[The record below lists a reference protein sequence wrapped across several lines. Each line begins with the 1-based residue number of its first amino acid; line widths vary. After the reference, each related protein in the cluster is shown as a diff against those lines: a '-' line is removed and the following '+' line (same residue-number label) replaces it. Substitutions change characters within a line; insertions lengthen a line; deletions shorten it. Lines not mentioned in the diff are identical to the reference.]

1 MKQDLQDLAGFTRL
15 SKRSCASFLFILKIL
30 NILKILLHLENP
42 AHALST
48 SPDQDGETE
57 TKLHVQTSD
66 R

>member
-1 MKQDLQDLAGFTRL
+1 MDRIKQTFLCIV
-15 SKRSCASFLFILKIL
+15 SLFILK
-30 NILKILLHLENP
+30 ILKILLHLEHP